1 MSIRQDE
8 TPGSSW
14 KGAPLGSYRTPDF
27 KARVPIGYLE
37 PLLWD
42 NDDKNVT
49 LVVDKD
55 KAARHCFHLPSAL
68 RLVRGYGKIKTSF
81 FRPGVD

>member
-49 LVVDKD
+49 LV
-55 KAARHCFHLPSAL
+55 
-68 RLVRGYGKIKTSF
+68 
-81 FRPGVD
+81 

>member
-1 MSIRQDE
+1 MKRLVRLGE
-8 TPGSSW
+8 GLLKVPTG
-14 KGAPLGSYRTPDF
+14 PLDF
-27 KARVPIGYLE
+27 KAQVPMGYLE
-37 PLLWD
+37 PLLWN

-68 RLVRGYGKIKTSF
+68 RFVEGYGKIKTSF
-81 FRPGVD
+81 FRPGVDWA